1 MGAFVKGDSRIN
13 RKGRPRKGK
22 SLTEILEKAL
32 RSEKN
37 YKALADILIEMAL
50 KDRNITAIRYI
61 YDRIDGKPKET
72 VELENGALDIK
83 LLEIMNDG
91 K

>member
-1 MGAFVKGDSRIN
+1 MGKFEAGDPRIN

-37 YKALADILIEMAL
+37 YKALADILIEMAI
-50 KDRNITAIRYI
+50 KDKNITAIRYI

-72 VELENGALDIK
+72 VELENSSVNIK
-83 LLEIMNDG
+83 LLEIMNE